1 MVEHVSRSYEVASL
15 NLAHLLLHFK
25 LQSTSSIFFVVL
37 YDISRW
43 SAQSSSPYPTL
54 QRPPASRAG
63 DQRLLIGW
71 YIPYNDDEQD
81 ARCKMQDARTQEDGR
96 TAARQQL
103 NTMNNNPM
111 RCGRRRFRSGDHRI
125 LHPFCPADSMYEVR
139 GYESRSRCQ
148 AEEQEKIRAATT
160 TEEEQELMLR
170 SS

>member
-1 MVEHVSRSYEVASL
+1 MLPYLQNYDNCCVFRIYEYAGSNSMEL
-15 NLAHLLLHFK
+15 GLA
-25 LQSTSSIFFVVL
+25 LQYIVQT
-37 YDISRW
+37 
-43 SAQSSSPYPTL
+43 PYCTTHRGR
-54 QRPPASRAG
+54 RPA
-63 DQRLLIGW
+63 
-71 YIPYNDDEQD
+71 
-81 ARCKMQDARTQEDGR
+81 MQDARTQEDGR
-96 TAARQQL
+96 TAARRQQL